1 MNVKKMKI
9 NGYRIRIMYND
20 LGQEKYLKKVYLKQ
34 IEDSLLIDSVELVE
48 SPEDKI
54 LVIDDLAT
62 ATLVRRQLEDIVM
75 DGDSVEL
82 EPVYNFET
90 V

>member
-1 MNVKKMKI
+1 MKI
-9 NGYRIRIMYND
+9 DGYRIRIVYKD

-34 IEDSLLIDSVELVE
+34 IEDSLLIQNVELVE
-48 SPEDKI
+48 KPEDKI

-82 EPVYNFET
+82 EPIYNFD
-90 V
+90 

>member
-1 MNVKKMKI
+1 MSVKKMKI
-9 NGYRIRIMYND
+9 DGYRIRIVYKD

-34 IEDSLLIDSVELVE
+34 IEDSLLIQNVELVE
-48 SPEDKI
+48 KPEDKI

-62 ATLVRRQLEDIVM
+62 ATLVRRQLEEIVI

-82 EPVYNFET
+82 EPIYNFD
-90 V
+90 

>member
-1 MNVKKMKI
+1 MSVKKMKI
-9 NGYRIRIMYND
+9 DGYRIRIVYKD

-34 IEDSLLIDSVELVE
+34 IEDSLLIQNVELVE
-48 SPEDKI
+48 KPEDKI

-82 EPVYNFET
+82 EPIYNFD
-90 V
+90 

>member
-1 MNVKKMKI
+1 MSIKKMKI
-9 NGYRIRIMYND
+9 DGYRIRIVYKD

-34 IEDSLLIDSVELVE
+34 IEDSLLVQNVELVE
-48 SPEDKI
+48 KPEDKI

-82 EPVYNFET
+82 EPIYNFD
-90 V
+90 

>member
-9 NGYRIRIMYND
+9 NGYHIRIMYND

-48 SPEDKI
+48 TPEDKI
-54 LVIDDLAT
+54 LVIDDLAI

>member
-1 MNVKKMKI
+1 MSVKKMKI
-9 NGYRIRIMYND
+9 DGYRIRIVYKD

-34 IEDSLLIDSVELVE
+34 IEDSLLVQNVELVE
-48 SPEDKI
+48 KPEDKI

-82 EPVYNFET
+82 EPIYNFD
-90 V
+90 

>member
-1 MNVKKMKI
+1 MMVNMKVE
-9 NGYRIRIMYND
+9 GYRIKVVYKD

-34 IEDSLLIDSVELVE
+34 IEDSLLIQNVELVE
-48 SPEDKI
+48 KPEDKI
-54 LVIDDLAT
+54 LVIDDLTT

-82 EPVYNFET
+82 EPIYNFD
-90 V
+90 

>member
-9 NGYRIRIMYND
+9 DGYRIRIVYKD

-34 IEDSLLIDSVELVE
+34 IEDSLLVQNVELVE
-48 SPEDKI
+48 KPEDKI

-82 EPVYNFET
+82 EPIYNFD
-90 V
+90 

>member
-1 MNVKKMKI
+1 MNIKKMKI
-9 NGYRIRIMYND
+9 DGYRIRIVYKD

-34 IEDSLLIDSVELVE
+34 IEDSLLVQNVELVE
-48 SPEDKI
+48 KPEDKI

-82 EPVYNFET
+82 EPIYNFD
-90 V
+90 

>member
-1 MNVKKMKI
+1 MSIKKMKI
-9 NGYRIRIMYND
+9 DGYRIRIVYKD

-34 IEDSLLIDSVELVE
+34 IEDSLLIQNVELVE
-48 SPEDKI
+48 KPEDKI

-82 EPVYNFET
+82 EPIYNFD
-90 V
+90 

>member
-1 MNVKKMKI
+1 MNIKKMKI
-9 NGYRIRIMYND
+9 DGYRIRIVYKD

-34 IEDSLLIDSVELVE
+34 IEDSLLIQNVELVE
-48 SPEDKI
+48 KPEDKI
-54 LVIDDLAT
+54 LVIDDIAT

-82 EPVYNFET
+82 EPIYNFD
-90 V
+90 

>member
-1 MNVKKMKI
+1 MSIKKMKI
-9 NGYRIRIMYND
+9 DGYRIRIVYKD

-34 IEDSLLIDSVELVE
+34 IEDSLLIQNVELVE
-48 SPEDKI
+48 KPEDKI
-54 LVIDDLAT
+54 LVIDDIAT

-82 EPVYNFET
+82 EPIYNFD
-90 V
+90 

>member
-1 MNVKKMKI
+1 MSIKKMKI
-9 NGYRIRIMYND
+9 DGYRIRIVYKD
-20 LGQEKYLKKVYLKQ
+20 TGIEKYLKKVYLKQ
-34 IEDSLLIDSVELVE
+34 IEDSLLIQNVELVE
-48 SPEDKI
+48 KPEDKI

-82 EPVYNFET
+82 EPIYNFD
-90 V
+90 

>member
-1 MNVKKMKI
+1 MSVKKMKI
-9 NGYRIRIMYND
+9 DGYRIRIVYKD

-34 IEDSLLIDSVELVE
+34 IEDSLLIQNVELVE
-48 SPEDKI
+48 KPEDKI
-54 LVIDDLAT
+54 LVIDDIAT

-82 EPVYNFET
+82 EPIYNFD
-90 V
+90 

>member
-1 MNVKKMKI
+1 MNIKKMKI
-9 NGYRIRIMYND
+9 DGYRIRIVYKD

-34 IEDSLLIDSVELVE
+34 IEDSLLIQNVELVE
-48 SPEDKI
+48 KPEDKI

-82 EPVYNFET
+82 EPIYNFD
-90 V
+90 

>member
-9 NGYRIRIMYND
+9 DGYRIRIVYKD

-34 IEDSLLIDSVELVE
+34 IEDSLLIQNVELVE
-48 SPEDKI
+48 KPEDKI

-82 EPVYNFET
+82 EPIYNFD
-90 V
+90 